1 MHIGQRYPQDDKTIA
16 ERTRRLAVD
25 REHCEMG
32 QDEGEGIGPARLG
45 NEEVDGSG
53 LQRAGLYPVISD

>member
-25 REHCEMG
+25 REHREMDR
-32 QDEGEGIGPARLG
+32 DEGEGISPGKLG
-45 NEEVDGSG
+45 NQEVDGSG
-53 LQRAGLYPVISD
+53 VKRTGLYPVISD